1 MKITKVFSGCCIT
14 PCTKINH
21 INIIHLIFKEE
32 AVVHKSLQIASL
44 VQFFRL
50 KHLAGSIW
58 LRVRKVIIFIC
69 FLIQFIFLTFL
80 HFFVDK
86 YKLHILVLC
95 FGQPNHTQ
103 FQYRQ
108 KSWWLSCFT
117 GFTMGWIW
125 TRISS
130 SPEPGTDLTYRLFL
144 SPVTS
149 TKDLKMCLLK
159 HANRVK
165 KVRHRA
171 MCLMFSMPDWGLLT
185 MF

>member
-69 FLIQFIFLTFL
+69 FLIP
-80 HFFVDK
+80 FFFYVSSFFSVEM
-86 YKLHILVLC
+86 YKLCVLPLFFWTSKLC
-95 FGQPNHTQ
+95 AVHKQGRTVGGYH
-103 FQYRQ
+103 
-108 KSWWLSCFT
+108 SLLSLQRDEFEPEYAALL
-117 GFTMGWIW
+117 
-125 TRISS
+125 SS
-130 SPEPGTDLTYRLFL
+130 ASDDLTYSMFL
-144 SPVTS
+144 SPITN
-149 TKDLKMCLLK
+149 TKDLKRCLLK

-165 KVRHRA
+165 KVRA
-171 MCLMFSMPDWGLLT
+171 EQCA
-185 MF
+185 